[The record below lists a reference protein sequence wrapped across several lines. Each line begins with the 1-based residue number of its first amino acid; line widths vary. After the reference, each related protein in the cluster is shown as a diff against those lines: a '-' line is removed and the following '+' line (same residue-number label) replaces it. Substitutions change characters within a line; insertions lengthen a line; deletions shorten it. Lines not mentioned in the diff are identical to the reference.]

1 MTIPGSQVR
10 LAQIVEALAR
20 LEEQKTALLN
30 ERSALLQQSMA
41 HQAQYFSQSETP
53 EAKAVSYTHLTLPT
67 KRIV

>member
-1 MTIPGSQVR
+1 MTIPGAQAR

-41 HQAQYFSQSETP
+41 HRDTYQ
-53 EAKAVSYTHLTLPT
+53 L
-67 KRIV
+67 